1 MKNRVFP
8 ALRPLFMLAAS
19 TLALAAQD
27 KPSAA
32 PEKLKTVV
40 VKGTAIGGQVTAVSP
55 TLTLSEADL
64 NRLSQSNIGDLLAEL
79 PGVVSSYFGPN
90 AGRPVIRGLDGD
102 RLKITQNGVN
112 SLDAS
117 SSSPDHAVSVDPLAI
132 REAQVLRGP
141 AALLYSTSIL
151 GGVINLVDARIPD
164 QRLAQRQS
172 VVGRIGSVD
181 GLRSAGVLAEGSVGS
196 FSYHVDGFDKS
207 TDDLR
212 TPVGRIADTSADNRG
227 AGLGVSYLTSNGY
240 VGLSY
245 SGLDSTYGV
254 AEQGVTI
261 GLEQRRWDLAGK
273 SEVAG
278 SVIRSISYRVG
289 AADYAHTEFEGGA
302 PESTFTN
309 KGWDGRLD
317 VELVKIGSVEGV
329 VGLQASRFDF
339 GVVGDHAFLPDTT
352 NSAMATFGS
361 FVQNLAA
368 DQRLRYGF
376 RVEHAQVDASAW
388 THAGALGVNPAADSA
403 SFTPASF
410 AFAWAKDLNPSWT
423 STVNLTRTER
433 APNFQELYADGPHVA
448 TDIYEVGN
456 RDLGKEQGFG
466 LEWELAK
473 VRGPVSGSFSV
484 YYNRFSSFIALQRNG
499 YGPDLTASGG
509 HDYSSG
515 GADELA
521 RYDFVSVPAD
531 FFGSEVKV
539 NFQFVDTPVSKVGLE
554 WYGDFVRASNRDTS
568 EALPRISPGRIGAA
582 LHGLESGWS
591 WRLDATYHL
600 AQNHTAPDETRTAGY
615 TMVGASL
622 ARPFKFAQLE
632 GQFTLRVINLLDQEA
647 RNATSFI
654 KDVLPMPGRGIEAGL
669 RLNF

>member
-1 MKNRVFP
+1 MKTCVFP
-8 ALRPLFMLAAS
+8 ALRPVFMLAAS

-27 KPSAA
+27 KPAA

-40 VKGTAIGGQVTAVSP
+40 VKGTAIGGEVTAVSP
-55 TLTLSEADL
+55 TLILSGTVLD
-64 NRLSQSNIGDLLAEL
+64 RLAQSNIGDLLAEL
-79 PGVVSSYFGPN
+79 PGVASSYFGPN

-172 VVGRIGSVD
+172 VTGRLGSVD
-181 GLRSAGVLAEGSVGS
+181 GLRSVGVLAEGSAGS

-227 AGLGVSYLTSNGY
+227 AGVGFSYLTSNGH

-254 AEQGVTI
+254 AEQDISI

-273 SEVAG
+273 AEVAG
-278 SVIRSISYRVG
+278 SVVRSVAYRVG
-289 AADYAHTEFEGGA
+289 VADYAHTEFEAGA
-302 PESTFTN
+302 PGSTFTN
-309 KGWDGRLD
+309 EGWDGRVDL
-317 VELVKIGSVEGV
+317 ELVKIGSVEGV
-329 VGLQASRFDF
+329 VGLQTSRFDF
-339 GVVGDHAFLPDTT
+339 GVIGDEAFLPDTR
-352 NSAMATFGS
+352 NSALATFGS
-361 FVQNLAA
+361 FVQSLAA

-376 RVEHAQVDASAW
+376 RIEHAQVDASAW
-388 THAGALGVNPAADSA
+388 THAGVATNPAADSA

-423 STVNLTRTER
+423 STINLTRTER
-433 APNFQELYADGPHVA
+433 APNFQELHADGPHVA
-448 TDIYEVGN
+448 TDVYEVGD

-466 LEWELAK
+466 LELELAK
-473 VRGPVSGSFSV
+473 VRGPLSGSFSV

-499 YGPDLTASGG
+499 YGPDLSGVG
-509 HDYSSG
+509 GPDYSNG
-515 GADELA
+515 GVDELA
-521 RYDFVSVPAD
+521 RYDFASVPAD

-539 NFQFVDTPVSKVGLE
+539 NYQFVDTPASKFGLE
-554 WYGDFVRASNRDTS
+554 WFGDFVRASNTDTS
-568 EALPRISPGRIGAA
+568 QALPRISPGRIGAA
-582 LHGLESGWS
+582 LHGLESGWT
-591 WRLDATYHL
+591 WRLDATFHL
-600 AQNHTAPDETRTAGY
+600 AQNHTASDETRTAGF

-622 ARPFKFAQLE
+622 TRPFTFDQLS

-647 RNATSFI
+647 RSASSFI

>member
-1 MKNRVFP
+1 MKNLGFP
-8 ALRPLFMLAAS
+8 SLRPVFMLAAS

-27 KPSAA
+27 KPAA

-40 VKGTAIGGQVTAVSP
+40 VKGTAIGGEVTAVSP
-55 TLTLSEADL
+55 TLILSSTVLD
-64 NRLSQSNIGDLLAEL
+64 RLPQSNIGDLLADL
-79 PGVVSSYFGPN
+79 PGVASSYFGPN

-117 SSSPDHAVSVDPLAI
+117 ASSPDHAVSVDPLAI

-172 VVGRIGSVD
+172 VTGRVGSVD
-181 GLRSAGVLAEGSVGS
+181 GLRSVGVLAEGSAGS

-212 TPVGRIADTSADNRG
+212 TPVGRIADTSSDNRG
-227 AGLGVSYLTSNGY
+227 AGVGFSYLTSNGY

-254 AEQGVTI
+254 AEQDISI

-273 SEVAG
+273 AEVAG
-278 SVIRSISYRVG
+278 SVVRSVAYRVG
-289 AADYAHTEFEGGA
+289 VADYAHTEFEAGVSG
-302 PESTFTN
+302 STFTN
-309 KGWDGRLD
+309 EGWDGRVDL
-317 VELVKIGSVEGV
+317 ELVKIGAVEGV

-339 GVVGDHAFLPDTT
+339 GVIGDEAFLPDTR

-376 RVEHAQVDASAW
+376 RIEHAQVDASAW
-388 THAGALGVNPAADSA
+388 THAGVVTNPAADSA

-423 STVNLTRTER
+423 STINLTRTER

-448 TDIYEVGN
+448 TDVYEVGN

-466 LEWELAK
+466 LELELAK
-473 VRGPVSGSFSV
+473 VRGAVSGSFSV

-499 YGPDLTASGG
+499 YGPNIGG
-509 HDYSSG
+509 GGPDYSSG

-539 NFQFVDTPVSKVGLE
+539 NFQFVDTPVSKLGLE

-582 LHGLESGWS
+582 LHGLESGWT
-591 WRLDATYHL
+591 WRLDATYHF
-600 AQNHTAPDETRTAGY
+600 AQNHTAPDETRTVGF

-622 ARPFKFAQLE
+622 AHPIKFAQLD
-632 GQFTLRVINLLDQEA
+632 GQFTLRAINLLDQEA
-647 RNATSFI
+647 RNASSFI
-654 KDVLPMPGRGIEAGL
+654 KGALPMPGRGVEAGL

>member
-1 MKNRVFP
+1 MKTRLFP
-8 ALRPLFMLAAS
+8 ALRPVFMLAAS

-27 KPSAA
+27 KPAA

-40 VKGTAIGGQVTAVSP
+40 VKGTAIGGEVTAVTP
-55 TLTLSEADL
+55 TLILSSADL
-64 NRLSQSNIGDLLAEL
+64 DRLAQSNIGDLLADL

-117 SSSPDHAVSVDPLAI
+117 ASSPDHAVSVDPLAI

-172 VVGRIGSVD
+172 VTGRVGSVD
-181 GLRSAGVLAEGSVGS
+181 GLRSVGVLAEGSAGS

-227 AGLGVSYLTSNGY
+227 AGVGFSYLTSNGY

-254 AEQGVTI
+254 AEQDISI

-273 SEVAG
+273 AEVAG
-278 SVIRSISYRVG
+278 SVVRSLAYRVG
-289 AADYAHTEFEGGA
+289 VADYAHTEFEGGA
-302 PESTFTN
+302 PGSTFTN
-309 KGWDGRLD
+309 EGWDGRLD
-317 VELVKIGSVEGV
+317 VELVKMGSVEGV

-339 GVVGDHAFLPDTT
+339 GVIGDEAFLPDTR

-376 RVEHAQVDASAW
+376 RIEHAQVDASAW
-388 THAGALGVNPAADSA
+388 THAGVATNPPADSA

-423 STVNLTRTER
+423 STINLTRTER

-448 TDIYEVGN
+448 TDVYEVGN

-466 LEWELAK
+466 LELELAK
-473 VRGPVSGSFSV
+473 VRGAVSGSFSV

-499 YGPDLTASGG
+499 SGPDLSGVG
-509 HDYSSG
+509 GPDFSSG
-515 GADELA
+515 VDELA
-521 RYDFVSVPAD
+521 RYDFTSVPAD

-539 NFQFVDTPVSKVGLE
+539 NFQFVDTPVSKLGLE
-554 WYGDFVRASNRDTS
+554 WYGDFVRASNTDTS

-582 LHGLESGWS
+582 LHGLESGWT
-591 WRLDATYHL
+591 WRLDATYHF
-600 AQNHTAPDETRTAGY
+600 AQNHTAPDETRTAGF

-622 ARPFKFAQLE
+622 AHPIKFAQLD
-632 GQFTLRVINLLDQEA
+632 GQFTLRAINLLDQEA
-647 RNATSFI
+647 RNASSFI
-654 KDVLPMPGRGIEAGL
+654 KGALPMPGRGIEAGL

>member
-1 MKNRVFP
+1 
-8 ALRPLFMLAAS
+8 MLAAS

-27 KPSAA
+27 KPAAA

-40 VKGTAIGGQVTAVSP
+40 VKGTAIGGEVTAVSP
-55 TLTLSEADL
+55 TLILSSTDL
-64 NRLSQSNIGDLLAEL
+64 NRLSHSNIGHLLAAL
-79 PGVVSSYFGPN
+79 PGVASSYFGPN
-90 AGRPVIRGLDGD
+90 SGRPVIRGLEGD

-164 QRLAQRQS
+164 RRLAQRQS
-172 VVGRIGSVD
+172 VVGRVGSVD

-227 AGLGVSYLTSNGY
+227 AGLGISYLTSNGY

-245 SGLDSTYGV
+245 SGLDSAYGV
-254 AEQGVTI
+254 AEQDISV

-273 SEVAG
+273 AEAAG
-278 SVIRSISYRVG
+278 SVVRSVAYRVG
-289 AADYAHTEFEGGA
+289 VADYAHTEFEAGA
-302 PESTFTN
+302 PGSTFTN
-309 KGWDGRLD
+309 EGWDGRVDL
-317 VELVKIGSVEGV
+317 ELVKIGAVEGV

-339 GVVGDHAFLPDTT
+339 GVIGDEAFLPDTR

-376 RVEHAQVDASAW
+376 RIEHAQVDASAW
-388 THAGALGVNPAADSA
+388 THAGVVTNPAADSA

-423 STVNLTRTER
+423 STINLTRTER

-448 TDIYEVGN
+448 TDVYEVGN

-466 LEWELAK
+466 LELELAK
-473 VRGPVSGSFSV
+473 VRGAVSGSFSV

-499 YGPDLTASGG
+499 YGPNIGG
-509 HDYSSG
+509 GGPNYSSG

-521 RYDFVSVPAD
+521 RYDFTSVPAD

-539 NFQFVDTPVSKVGLE
+539 NFQFVDTPVSKLGLE
-554 WYGDFVRASNRDTS
+554 WYGDFVRASNTDTS

-582 LHGLESGWS
+582 LHGLESGWI
-591 WRLDATYHL
+591 WRLDATHHL
-600 AQNHTAPDETRTAGY
+600 AQNRTAPDETRTAGF

-622 ARPFKFAQLE
+622 AHPIKFAQLD

-647 RNATSFI
+647 RNASSFI
-654 KDVLPMPGRGIEAGL
+654 KDALPMPGRGIEAGL

>member
-8 ALRPLFMLAAS
+8 AIRPLFMFAAS
-19 TLALAAQD
+19 TLALTAQD
-27 KPSAA
+27 KPAAA

-40 VKGTAIGGQVTAVSP
+40 IKGTAIGGEVTAMSP
-55 TLTLSEADL
+55 TLILSSTVLE
-64 NRLSQSNIGDLLAEL
+64 RLPQSNIGDLLADL
-79 PGVVSSYFGPN
+79 PGVASSYFGPN

-117 SSSPDHAVSVDPLAI
+117 ASSPDHAVSVDPLAI

-172 VVGRIGSVD
+172 VVGRVGSVD
-181 GLRSAGVLAEGSVGS
+181 GLRSAGILAEGSVGS

-212 TPVGRIADTSADNRG
+212 TPVGRIADTSADSRG

-278 SVIRSISYRVG
+278 SVVRSVAYRLGV
-289 AADYAHTEFEGGA
+289 ADYAHTEFEGGA
-302 PESTFTN
+302 PGSTFTN
-309 KGWDGRLD
+309 EGWDGRLD
-317 VELVKIGSVEGV
+317 LELVKFGSVEGV

-339 GVVGDHAFLPDTT
+339 GVVGDEAFLPDTRNAT
-352 NSAMATFGS
+352 MATFGS
-361 FVQNLAA
+361 FVQTLAS

-388 THAGALGVNPAADSA
+388 THAGVVTNPPAGSA

-410 AFAWAKDLNPSWT
+410 ALAWVKDLNPAWT

-448 TDIYEVGN
+448 TDVYEVGDRN
-456 RDLGKEQGFG
+456 LGKEQGFG

-499 YGPDLTASGG
+499 YGPNIAGG
-509 HDYSSG
+509 PDYSSG
-515 GADELA
+515 GTEELA
-521 RYDFVSVPAD
+521 RYDFTSVPAD

-539 NFQFVDTPVSKVGLE
+539 NFQFVDTPASKVGLE

-568 EALPRISPGRIGAA
+568 EALPRISPGRFGAA

-591 WRLDATYHL
+591 WRLDATYHF
-600 AQNHTAPDETRTAGY
+600 AQNHVAPDETRTAGY

-622 ARPFKFAQLE
+622 ARPFKFARLD
-632 GQFTLRVINLLDQEA
+632 GQFTLRAINLLDQEA
-647 RNATSFI
+647 RNASSFV
-654 KDVLPMPGRGIEAGL
+654 KDALPLPGRGIEAGL

>member
-1 MKNRVFP
+1 MKNLGFP
-8 ALRPLFMLAAS
+8 LLRPVFMLAAS

-27 KPSAA
+27 KPAAA

-64 NRLSQSNIGDLLAEL
+64 NRLSQSNIGDLLADL
-79 PGVVSSYFGPN
+79 PGVASSYFGPN

-117 SSSPDHAVSVDPLAI
+117 ASSPDHAVSVDPLAI

-172 VVGRIGSVD
+172 VVGRVGSVD
-181 GLRSAGVLAEGSVGS
+181 GLRSAGVLAEGSVGA

-245 SGLDSTYGV
+245 SGLDSSYGV

-273 SEVAG
+273 AEVAG
-278 SVIRSISYRVG
+278 SVVRSISYRLGV
-289 AADYAHTEFEGGA
+289 ADYAHTEFEAGA
-302 PESTFTN
+302 PGSTFTN
-309 KGWDGRLD
+309 EGWDGRLD
-317 VELVKIGSVEGV
+317 LELVKFGSVEGV

-339 GVVGDHAFLPDTT
+339 GVVGDHAFLPDTRNAT
-352 NSAMATFGS
+352 MAAFGS
-361 FVQNLAA
+361 FVQTLAP

-376 RVEHAQVDASAW
+376 RIEQAQVDASAW
-388 THAGALGVNPAADSA
+388 THDGVITNPPAGSA
-403 SFTPASF
+403 TFTPASF

-423 STVNLTRTER
+423 STINLTRTER

-448 TDIYEVGN
+448 TDVYEVGN
-456 RDLGKEQGFG
+456 RNLGKEQGFG

-473 VRGPVSGSFSV
+473 VRGPLSGSFSV

-499 YGPDLTASGG
+499 YGPDLSPGG
-509 HDYSSG
+509 HDYSENG
-515 GADELA
+515 DDELP
-521 RYDFVSVPAD
+521 RYDFTSVPAD

-539 NFQFVDTPVSKVGLE
+539 NFQFIDTPVSKLGLE
-554 WYGDFVRASNRDTS
+554 WYGDFVRASNTDTS

-582 LHGLESGWS
+582 LHGLESGWT
-591 WRLDATYHL
+591 WRLDATYHF
-600 AQNHTAPDETRTAGY
+600 AQNHVAPDETRTAGY
-615 TMVGASL
+615 AMVGASL
-622 ARPFKFAQLE
+622 ARPFRFAQLD
-632 GQFTLRVINLLDQEA
+632 GQFTLRAINLLDREA
-647 RNATSFI
+647 RNASSFI
-654 KDVLPMPGRGIEAGL
+654 KDAMPLPGRGIEAGL

>member
-1 MKNRVFP
+1 MKTRLFP
-8 ALRPLFMLAAS
+8 ALRPVFMLAAS

-27 KPSAA
+27 KPAA

-40 VKGTAIGGQVTAVSP
+40 VKGTAIGGEVTAVTP
-55 TLTLSEADL
+55 TLILSSADL
-64 NRLSQSNIGDLLAEL
+64 DRLAQSNIGDLLADL

-172 VVGRIGSVD
+172 VTGRIGSVD
-181 GLRSAGVLAEGSVGS
+181 GLRSVGVLAEGSAGS

-227 AGLGVSYLTSNGY
+227 AGVGFSYLTSNGY

-254 AEQGVTI
+254 AEQDISI

-273 SEVAG
+273 AEVAG
-278 SVIRSISYRVG
+278 SVVRSLAYRVG
-289 AADYAHTEFEGGA
+289 AADYAHTEFEAGA
-302 PESTFTN
+302 PGSTFAN
-309 KGWDGRLD
+309 DGWDGRLD
-317 VELVKIGSVEGV
+317 VELVKMGSVEGV

-339 GVVGDHAFLPDTT
+339 SVVGDEAFLPDTR

-376 RVEHAQVDASAW
+376 RIEHAQVDASAW
-388 THAGALGVNPAADSA
+388 THDGALGSDPAADSA

-423 STVNLTRTER
+423 STINLTRTER

-448 TDIYEVGN
+448 TDVYEVGN

-466 LEWELAK
+466 LELELAK
-473 VRGPVSGSFSV
+473 VRGAVSGSFSV

-499 YGPDLTASGG
+499 FGPNIGG
-509 HDYSSG
+509 GGPDYSSG

-539 NFQFVDTPVSKVGLE
+539 NVQFIDTPVSKLGLE
-554 WYGDFVRASNRDTS
+554 WYGDFVRASNSDTS

-582 LHGLESGWS
+582 LHGLESGWT
-591 WRLDATYHL
+591 WRLDATYHF
-600 AQNHTAPDETRTAGY
+600 AQNHTAPDETRTAGF

-622 ARPFKFAQLE
+622 AHPIKFAQLD
-632 GQFTLRVINLLDQEA
+632 GQFTLRAINLLDQEA
-647 RNATSFI
+647 RNASSFI
-654 KDVLPMPGRGIEAGL
+654 KGALPMPGRGVEAGL

>member
-1 MKNRVFP
+1 MKTRLFP
-8 ALRPLFMLAAS
+8 ALRPVFMLAAS

-27 KPSAA
+27 KPAA

-40 VKGTAIGGQVTAVSP
+40 VKGTAIGGEVTAVTP
-55 TLTLSEADL
+55 TLILSSADL
-64 NRLSQSNIGDLLAEL
+64 DRLAQSNIGDLLADL

-172 VVGRIGSVD
+172 VTGRLGSVD
-181 GLRSAGVLAEGSVGS
+181 GLRSVGVLAEGSAGS

-227 AGLGVSYLTSNGY
+227 AGVGFSYLTSNGY

-254 AEQGVTI
+254 AEQDISI

-273 SEVAG
+273 AEVAG
-278 SVIRSISYRVG
+278 SVVRSLAYRVG
-289 AADYAHTEFEGGA
+289 AADYAHTEFEAGA
-302 PESTFTN
+302 PGSTFSN
-309 KGWDGRLD
+309 DGWDGRLD
-317 VELVKIGSVEGV
+317 VELVKMGSVEGV

-339 GVVGDHAFLPDTT
+339 SVVGDEAFLPDTR

-376 RVEHAQVDASAW
+376 RIEHAQVDASAW
-388 THAGALGVNPAADSA
+388 THDGALGSDPAADSA

-423 STVNLTRTER
+423 STINLTRTER

-448 TDIYEVGN
+448 TDVYEVGN

-466 LEWELAK
+466 LELELAK
-473 VRGPVSGSFSV
+473 VRGAVSGSFSV

-499 YGPDLTASGG
+499 FGPNIGG
-509 HDYSSG
+509 GGPDYSSG

-539 NFQFVDTPVSKVGLE
+539 NVQFIDTPVSKLGLE
-554 WYGDFVRASNRDTS
+554 WYGDFVRASNSDTS

-582 LHGLESGWS
+582 LHGLESGWT
-591 WRLDATYHL
+591 WRLDATYHF
-600 AQNHTAPDETRTAGY
+600 AQNHTAPDETRTAGF

-622 ARPFKFAQLE
+622 AHPIKFAQLD
-632 GQFTLRVINLLDQEA
+632 GQFTLRAINLLDQEA
-647 RNATSFI
+647 RNASSFI
-654 KDVLPMPGRGIEAGL
+654 KGALPMPGRGVEAGL

>member
-1 MKNRVFP
+1 MKTRLFP
-8 ALRPLFMLAAS
+8 ALRPVFMLAAS

-27 KPSAA
+27 KPAA

-40 VKGTAIGGQVTAVSP
+40 VKGTAIGGEVTAVTP
-55 TLTLSEADL
+55 TLILSSADL
-64 NRLSQSNIGDLLAEL
+64 DRLSQSNIGDLLADL

-172 VVGRIGSVD
+172 VTGRVGSVD
-181 GLRSAGVLAEGSVGS
+181 GLRSVGVLAEGSAGS

-227 AGLGVSYLTSNGY
+227 AGAGFSYLTSNGY

-254 AEQGVTI
+254 AEQDISI

-273 SEVAG
+273 AEVAG
-278 SVIRSISYRVG
+278 SVVRSLAYRVG
-289 AADYAHTEFEGGA
+289 VADYAHTEFEAGA
-302 PESTFTN
+302 PGSTFTN
-309 KGWDGRLD
+309 EGWDGRLD

-329 VGLQASRFDF
+329 VGLQANRFDF
-339 GVVGDHAFLPDTT
+339 GVTGDEAFLPDTR

-376 RVEHAQVDASAW
+376 RIEHAQVDASAW
-388 THAGALGVNPAADSA
+388 THAGVATNPPADSA

-423 STVNLTRTER
+423 STINLTRTER

-448 TDIYEVGN
+448 TDVYEVGN

-466 LEWELAK
+466 LELELAK
-473 VRGPVSGSFSV
+473 VRGAVSGSFSV

-499 YGPDLTASGG
+499 SGPDLSGVG
-509 HDYSSG
+509 GPDFSSG
-515 GADELA
+515 VDELA
-521 RYDFVSVPAD
+521 RYDFTSVPAD

-539 NFQFVDTPVSKVGLE
+539 NFQFVDTPVSKLGLE
-554 WYGDFVRASNRDTS
+554 WYGDFVRASNTDTS

-582 LHGLESGWS
+582 LHGLESGWT
-591 WRLDATYHL
+591 WRLDATYHF
-600 AQNHTAPDETRTAGY
+600 AQNHTAPDETRTAGF

-622 ARPFKFAQLE
+622 AHPIKFAQLD
-632 GQFTLRVINLLDQEA
+632 GQFTLRAINLLDQEA
-647 RNATSFI
+647 RNASSFI
-654 KDVLPMPGRGIEAGL
+654 KGALPMPGRGVEAGL

>member
-1 MKNRVFP
+1 MKNRLFP
-8 ALRPLFMLAAS
+8 AFRPVFMLAAS

-27 KPSAA
+27 KPVA

-40 VKGTAIGGQVTAVSP
+40 VKGTAIGGEVTAVSP
-55 TLTLSEADL
+55 TLILSGTVLD
-64 NRLSQSNIGDLLAEL
+64 RLPQSNVGDLLADL

-102 RLKITQNGVN
+102 RLKITQNGVS

-172 VVGRIGSVD
+172 LTGRLGSVD
-181 GLRSAGVLAEGSVGS
+181 GLRSVGVLAEGSAGS
-196 FSYHVDGFDKS
+196 FAYHVDGFDKS
-207 TDDLR
+207 TDNLR

-254 AEQGVTI
+254 AEQDITI

-273 SEVAG
+273 AEVAG
-278 SVIRSISYRVG
+278 SVVRSLAYRVG
-289 AADYAHTEFEGGA
+289 VADYAHTEAESGSPG
-302 PESTFTN
+302 STFTN
-309 KGWDGRLD
+309 EGWDGRVDL
-317 VELVKIGSVEGV
+317 ELVKIGSVEGV
-329 VGLQASRFDF
+329 VGLQTSRFDF
-339 GVVGDHAFLPDTT
+339 SVVGDEAFLPDTR

-376 RVEHAQVDASAW
+376 RIEHAQVDASAW
-388 THAGALGVNPAADSA
+388 THAGVVTNPAADSA

-423 STVNLTRTER
+423 STLNLTRTER

-448 TDIYEVGN
+448 TDMYEVGN
-456 RDLGKEQGFG
+456 RNLGKEQGFG
-466 LEWELAK
+466 LELELAK
-473 VRGPVSGSFSV
+473 VRGAVSGSFSV
-484 YYNRFSSFIALQRNG
+484 YYNRFSSFIAMQRNG
-499 YGPDLTASGG
+499 YGPDTTGSGG
-509 HDYSSG
+509 PNYSNG
-515 GADELA
+515 GAEQLD
-521 RYDFVSVPAD
+521 RYDFTSVPAD

-539 NFQFVDTPVSKVGLE
+539 NFQFVDTPASKLGLE
-554 WYGDFVRASNRDTS
+554 WYGDFVRASNTDTS

-582 LHGLESGWS
+582 LHGLESGWT
-591 WRLDATYHL
+591 WRLDATYHF
-600 AQNHTAPDETRTAGY
+600 AQNHTATDETRTAGF

-622 ARPFKFAQLE
+622 AHPIKFAKLD

-647 RNATSFI
+647 RSASSFI

>member
-1 MKNRVFP
+1 MKTRLFP
-8 ALRPLFMLAAS
+8 ALRPVFMLAAS

-27 KPSAA
+27 KPAA

-40 VKGTAIGGQVTAVSP
+40 VKGTAIGGEVTAVTP
-55 TLTLSEADL
+55 TLILSSTDL
-64 NRLSQSNIGDLLAEL
+64 DRLAQSNIGDLLADL

-117 SSSPDHAVSVDPLAI
+117 ASSPDHAVSVDPLAI

-172 VVGRIGSVD
+172 VTGRLGSVD
-181 GLRSAGVLAEGSVGS
+181 GLRSVGVLAEGSAGS

-227 AGLGVSYLTSNGY
+227 AGVGVSYLTSNGY

-254 AEQGVTI
+254 AEQDISI

-273 SEVAG
+273 AEVAG
-278 SVIRSISYRVG
+278 SVVRSLAYRVG
-289 AADYAHTEFEGGA
+289 VADYAHTEFEGGA
-302 PESTFTN
+302 PGSTFTN
-309 KGWDGRLD
+309 EGWDGRLD
-317 VELVKIGSVEGV
+317 VELVKMGSVEGV

-339 GVVGDHAFLPDTT
+339 GVIGDEAFLPDTR

-376 RVEHAQVDASAW
+376 RIEHAQVDASAW
-388 THAGALGVNPAADSA
+388 THAGVATNPPADSA

-423 STVNLTRTER
+423 STINLTRTER

-448 TDIYEVGN
+448 TDVYEVGN

-466 LEWELAK
+466 LELELAK
-473 VRGPVSGSFSV
+473 VRGAVSGSFSV

-499 YGPDLTASGG
+499 SGPDLSGVG
-509 HDYSSG
+509 GPDFSSG
-515 GADELA
+515 VDELA

-539 NFQFVDTPVSKVGLE
+539 NFQFVDTPVSKLGLE
-554 WYGDFVRASNRDTS
+554 WYGDFVRASNTDTS

-582 LHGLESGWS
+582 LHGLESGWT
-591 WRLDATYHL
+591 WRLDATYHF
-600 AQNHTAPDETRTAGY
+600 AQNHTAPDETRTAGF

-622 ARPFKFAQLE
+622 AHPIKFAQLD
-632 GQFTLRVINLLDQEA
+632 GQFTLRAINLLDQEA
-647 RNATSFI
+647 RNASSFI
-654 KDVLPMPGRGIEAGL
+654 KGALPMPGRGIEAGL

>member
-1 MKNRVFP
+1 MKTRLFP
-8 ALRPLFMLAAS
+8 ALRPVFMLAAS

-27 KPSAA
+27 KPAA

-40 VKGTAIGGQVTAVSP
+40 VKGTAIGGEVTAVTP
-55 TLTLSEADL
+55 TLILASADL
-64 NRLSQSNIGDLLAEL
+64 DRLAQSNIGDLLADL

-172 VVGRIGSVD
+172 VTGRLGSVD
-181 GLRSAGVLAEGSVGS
+181 GLRSVGVLAEGSAGS

-227 AGLGVSYLTSNGY
+227 AGAGFSYLTSNGY

-254 AEQGVTI
+254 AEQDISI

-273 SEVAG
+273 AEVAG
-278 SVIRSISYRVG
+278 SVVRSLAYRVG
-289 AADYAHTEFEGGA
+289 VADYAHTEFEGGA
-302 PESTFTN
+302 PGSTFTN
-309 KGWDGRLD
+309 EGWDGRLD
-317 VELVKIGSVEGV
+317 VELVKMGSVEGV

-339 GVVGDHAFLPDTT
+339 GVTGDEAFLPDTR

-361 FVQNLAA
+361 FVQTLAA

-376 RVEHAQVDASAW
+376 RIEHAQVDASAW
-388 THAGALGVNPAADSA
+388 THAGVATNPPADSA

-423 STVNLTRTER
+423 STINLTRTER

-448 TDIYEVGN
+448 TDVYEVGN

-466 LEWELAK
+466 LELELAK
-473 VRGPVSGSFSV
+473 VRGAVSGSFSV

-499 YGPDLTASGG
+499 SGPDLSGVG
-509 HDYSSG
+509 GPDFSSG
-515 GADELA
+515 VDELA
-521 RYDFVSVPAD
+521 RYDFTSVPAD

-539 NFQFVDTPVSKVGLE
+539 NFQFVDTPVSKLGLE
-554 WYGDFVRASNRDTS
+554 WYGDFVRASNTDTS

-582 LHGLESGWS
+582 LHGLESGWT
-591 WRLDATYHL
+591 WRLDATYHF
-600 AQNHTAPDETRTAGY
+600 AQNHTAPDETRTAGF

-622 ARPFKFAQLE
+622 AHPIKFAQLD
-632 GQFTLRVINLLDQEA
+632 GQFTLRAINLLDQEA
-647 RNATSFI
+647 RNASSFI
-654 KDVLPMPGRGIEAGL
+654 KGALPMPGRGIEAGL

>member
-1 MKNRVFP
+1 MKTRLFP
-8 ALRPLFMLAAS
+8 ALRPVFMLAAS

-27 KPSAA
+27 KPAA

-40 VKGTAIGGQVTAVSP
+40 VKGTAIGGEVTAVTP
-55 TLTLSEADL
+55 TLILSSADL
-64 NRLSQSNIGDLLAEL
+64 DRLAQSNIGDLLADL

-102 RLKITQNGVN
+102 RLKITQNGVS

-172 VVGRIGSVD
+172 VTGRLGSVD
-181 GLRSAGVLAEGSVGS
+181 GLRSVGVLAEGSAGS

-227 AGLGVSYLTSNGY
+227 AGVGFSYLTSNGY

-254 AEQGVTI
+254 AEQDISI

-273 SEVAG
+273 AEVAG
-278 SVIRSISYRVG
+278 SVVRSVAYRVG
-289 AADYAHTEFEGGA
+289 VADYAHTEFEAGA
-302 PESTFTN
+302 PGSTFSN
-309 KGWDGRLD
+309 DGWDGRLD
-317 VELVKIGSVEGV
+317 VELVKMGSVEGV

-339 GVVGDHAFLPDTT
+339 GVVGDEAFLPDTR

-376 RVEHAQVDASAW
+376 RIEHAQVDASAW
-388 THAGALGVNPAADSA
+388 THDGALGSDPAAASA

-423 STVNLTRTER
+423 STINLTRTER

-448 TDIYEVGN
+448 TDVYEVGN

-466 LEWELAK
+466 LELELAK
-473 VRGPVSGSFSV
+473 VRGAVSGSFSV

-499 YGPDLTASGG
+499 FGPNIGG
-509 HDYSSG
+509 GGPDYSSG

-539 NFQFVDTPVSKVGLE
+539 NVQFIDTPVSKLGLE
-554 WYGDFVRASNRDTS
+554 WYGDFVRASNSDTS

-582 LHGLESGWS
+582 LHGLESGWT
-591 WRLDATYHL
+591 WRLDATYHF
-600 AQNHTAPDETRTAGY
+600 AQNHTAPDETRTAGF

-622 ARPFKFAQLE
+622 AHPIKFAQLD
-632 GQFTLRVINLLDQEA
+632 GQFTLRAINLLDQEA
-647 RNATSFI
+647 RNASSFI
-654 KDVLPMPGRGIEAGL
+654 KGALPMPGRGVEAGL

>member
-1 MKNRVFP
+1 MKNLGFRP
-8 ALRPLFMLAAS
+8 LRPVFMLAAS
-19 TLALAAQD
+19 TLVLAAQE
-27 KPSAA
+27 KPAA
-32 PEKLKTVV
+32 PAKLKTVV
-40 VKGTAIGGQVTAVSP
+40 VKGTAIGGEVTAVSP
-55 TLTLSEADL
+55 TLILASADL
-64 NRLSQSNIGDLLAEL
+64 DRLAQSNIGDLLADL
-79 PGVVSSYFGPN
+79 PGVASSYFGPN

-164 QRLAQRQS
+164 RRLPQRQS
-172 VVGRIGSVD
+172 VTGRLGSVD
-181 GLRSAGVLAEGSVGS
+181 GLRSVGVLAEGSAGA

-227 AGLGVSYLTSNGY
+227 AGLGVSYLISNGY

-254 AEQGVTI
+254 AEQDISI

-273 SEVAG
+273 AEVAG
-278 SVIRSISYRVG
+278 SVVRSVAYRVG
-289 AADYAHTEFEGGA
+289 VADYAHTEFEAGA
-302 PESTFTN
+302 PGSTFTN
-309 KGWDGRLD
+309 EGWDGRLD
-317 VELVKIGSVEGV
+317 VELVKIGTVEGV

-339 GVVGDHAFLPDTT
+339 GVIGDEAFLPDTR

-376 RVEHAQVDASAW
+376 RIEHAQVDASAW
-388 THAGALGVNPAADSA
+388 MHAGVATNPAADSA

-423 STVNLTRTER
+423 STINLTRTER

-448 TDIYEVGN
+448 TDVYEVGN

-466 LEWELAK
+466 LELELAK
-473 VRGPVSGSFSV
+473 VRGAVSGSFSV

-499 YGPDLTASGG
+499 YGPNIGG
-509 HDYSSG
+509 GGPNYSSG

-521 RYDFVSVPAD
+521 RYDFTSVPAD
-531 FFGSEVKV
+531 FFGSEAKV
-539 NFQFVDTPVSKVGLE
+539 NFQFVDTPVSKLGLE
-554 WYGDFVRASNRDTS
+554 WFGDFVRASNRDTS

-582 LHGLESGWS
+582 LHGLESGWT
-591 WRLDATYHL
+591 WRLDATYHF
-600 AQNHTAPDETRTAGY
+600 AQNHTAPDETRTAGF

-622 ARPFKFAQLE
+622 AHPIKFAQLD
-632 GQFTLRVINLLDQEA
+632 GQFTLRAINLLDQEA
-647 RNATSFI
+647 RSASSFI
-654 KDVLPMPGRGIEAGL
+654 KDALPMPGRGIEAGL

>member
-1 MKNRVFP
+1 MKPHVVP
-8 ALRPLFMLAAS
+8 SIRPLFILAAS
-19 TLALAAQD
+19 TLVLAAQD
-27 KPSAA
+27 KPAAA
-32 PEKLKTVV
+32 PERLKTVV
-40 VKGTAIGGQVTAVSP
+40 VKGTAIGGEVTAVSP
-55 TLTLSEADL
+55 TLILSNTVLE
-64 NRLSQSNIGDLLAEL
+64 RLPQSNIGDVLSEL

-90 AGRPVIRGLDGD
+90 SGRPVVRGLDGD
-102 RLKITQNGVN
+102 RLKITQNGVG

-117 SSSPDHAVSVDPLAI
+117 SASPDHAVSVDPLAL

-164 QRLAQRQS
+164 RRLGQTQS
-172 VVGRIGSVD
+172 VMGRVGSVD
-181 GLRSAGVLAEGSVGS
+181 GLRSAGILAEGSVGS

-254 AEQGVTI
+254 AEQDIRI
-261 GLEQRRWDLAGK
+261 GLRQRRWDLAGK

-278 SVIRSISYRVG
+278 SVVRSLSYRVG
-289 AADYAHTEFEGGA
+289 AADYAHTEFEAGVAG
-302 PESTFTN
+302 STFAN
-309 KGWDGRLD
+309 DGWDGRLD
-317 VELVKIGSVEGV
+317 LELVKFGSVEGV
-329 VGLQASRFDF
+329 VGVQASRFDF
-339 GVVGDHAFLPDTT
+339 SVVGDEAFLPDTR
-352 NSAMATFGS
+352 NAAMATFGS

-448 TDIYEVGN
+448 TDVYEVGD
-456 RDLGKEQGFG
+456 RALGKEQGFG

-473 VRGPVSGSFSV
+473 VRGPVSGNFSV
-484 YYNRFSSFIALQRNG
+484 YYNRFSSFIAMQRNG

-509 HDYSSG
+509 PDYSNG

-554 WYGDFVRASNRDTS
+554 CYGDFVRASNRDTS
-568 EALPRISPGRIGAA
+568 EALPRISPGRVGAA

-591 WRLDATYHL
+591 WRLDATYHF

-622 ARPFKFAQLE
+622 ARPFKFAQLD

>member
-1 MKNRVFP
+1 MKTRLFP
-8 ALRPLFMLAAS
+8 ALRPVFMLAAS

-27 KPSAA
+27 KPAA

-40 VKGTAIGGQVTAVSP
+40 VKGTAIGGEVTAVTP
-55 TLTLSEADL
+55 TLILASADL
-64 NRLSQSNIGDLLAEL
+64 DRLAQSNIGDLLADL

-117 SSSPDHAVSVDPLAI
+117 ASSPDHAVSVDPLAI

-172 VVGRIGSVD
+172 VTGRLGSVD
-181 GLRSAGVLAEGSVGS
+181 GLRSVGVLAEGSAGS

-227 AGLGVSYLTSNGY
+227 AGVGVSYLTSNGY

-254 AEQGVTI
+254 AEQDISI

-273 SEVAG
+273 AEVAG
-278 SVIRSISYRVG
+278 SVVRSLAYRVG
-289 AADYAHTEFEGGA
+289 VADYAHTEFEGGA
-302 PESTFTN
+302 PGSTFTN
-309 KGWDGRLD
+309 EGWDGRLD
-317 VELVKIGSVEGV
+317 VELVKMGSVEGV

-339 GVVGDHAFLPDTT
+339 GVIGDEAFLPDTR

-376 RVEHAQVDASAW
+376 RIEHAQVDASAW
-388 THAGALGVNPAADSA
+388 THAGVATNPPADSA

-423 STVNLTRTER
+423 STINLTRTER

-448 TDIYEVGN
+448 TDVYEVGN

-466 LEWELAK
+466 LELELAK
-473 VRGPVSGSFSV
+473 VRGAVSGSFSV

-499 YGPDLTASGG
+499 SGPDLSGVG
-509 HDYSSG
+509 GPDFSSG
-515 GADELA
+515 VDELA
-521 RYDFVSVPAD
+521 RYDFTSVPAD

-539 NFQFVDTPVSKVGLE
+539 NFQFVDTPASKFGLE
-554 WYGDFVRASNRDTS
+554 WYGDFVRASNTDTS

-582 LHGLESGWS
+582 LHGLESGWT
-591 WRLDATYHL
+591 WRLDATYHF
-600 AQNHTAPDETRTAGY
+600 AQNHTAPDETRTAGF

-622 ARPFKFAQLE
+622 AHPIKFAQLD
-632 GQFTLRVINLLDQEA
+632 GQFTLRAINLLDQEA
-647 RNATSFI
+647 RNASSFI
-654 KDVLPMPGRGIEAGL
+654 KGALPMPGRGIEAGL

>member
-1 MKNRVFP
+1 MKNRLFP
-8 ALRPLFMLAAS
+8 ALRPLLMFAAS

-27 KPSAA
+27 KPAA
-32 PEKLKTVV
+32 PAKLKTVV
-40 VKGTAIGGQVTAVSP
+40 VKGTAIGGEVTAVTP
-55 TLTLSEADL
+55 TLILSSADL
-64 NRLSQSNIGDLLAEL
+64 DRLAQSNIGDLLADL

-172 VVGRIGSVD
+172 VTGRVGSVD
-181 GLRSAGVLAEGSVGS
+181 GLRSVGVLAEGSAGS

-227 AGLGVSYLTSNGY
+227 AGVGVSYLTSNGY

-254 AEQGVTI
+254 AEQDISI

-273 SEVAG
+273 AEVAG
-278 SVIRSISYRVG
+278 SVVRSLAYRVG
-289 AADYAHTEFEGGA
+289 VADYAHTEFEGGA
-302 PESTFTN
+302 PGSTFSN
-309 KGWDGRLD
+309 EGWDGRLD
-317 VELVKIGSVEGV
+317 VELVKMGSVEGV

-339 GVVGDHAFLPDTT
+339 GVIGDEAFLPDTR

-361 FVQNLAA
+361 FVQKLAA

-376 RVEHAQVDASAW
+376 RIEHAQVDASAW
-388 THAGALGVNPAADSA
+388 THDGALGSDPAAASA

-423 STVNLTRTER
+423 STINLTRTER

-448 TDIYEVGN
+448 TDVYEVGN

-466 LEWELAK
+466 LELELAK
-473 VRGPVSGSFSV
+473 VRGPLSGSFSV

-499 YGPDLTASGG
+499 SGPDLSGFG
-509 HDYSSG
+509 GPDFSSG
-515 GADELA
+515 VDELA

-539 NFQFVDTPVSKVGLE
+539 NFQFVDTPVSKLGLE
-554 WYGDFVRASNRDTS
+554 WYGDFVRASNTDTS

-582 LHGLESGWS
+582 LHGLESGWT

-600 AQNHTAPDETRTAGY
+600 AQNHTAPDETRTAGF

-622 ARPFKFAQLE
+622 AHPIKFAQLD
-632 GQFTLRVINLLDQEA
+632 GQFTLRAINLLDQEA
-647 RNATSFI
+647 RNASSFI
-654 KDVLPMPGRGIEAGL
+654 KGALPMPGRGIEAGL

>member
-1 MKNRVFP
+1 MKSSVFP
-8 ALRPLFMLAAS
+8 ALRPLFILAAS

-27 KPSAA
+27 KPAA

-40 VKGTAIGGQVTAVSP
+40 VKGTAIGGEVTAVTP
-55 TLTLSEADL
+55 TLILSSADL
-64 NRLSQSNIGDLLAEL
+64 DRLSQSNIGDLLADL

-117 SSSPDHAVSVDPLAI
+117 ASSPDHAVSVDPLAI

-172 VVGRIGSVD
+172 VTGRLGSVD
-181 GLRSAGVLAEGSVGS
+181 GLRSVGVLAEGSAGS

-227 AGLGVSYLTSNGY
+227 AGAGFSYLTSNGY

-254 AEQGVTI
+254 AEQDISI

-273 SEVAG
+273 AEVAG
-278 SVIRSISYRVG
+278 SVVRSLAYRVG
-289 AADYAHTEFEGGA
+289 VADYAHTEFEAGA
-302 PESTFTN
+302 PGSTFTN
-309 KGWDGRLD
+309 EGWDGRLD

-329 VGLQASRFDF
+329 VGLQANRFDF
-339 GVVGDHAFLPDTT
+339 GVIGDEAFLPDTR

-376 RVEHAQVDASAW
+376 RIEHAQVDASAW
-388 THAGALGVNPAADSA
+388 THAGVATNPPADSA

-423 STVNLTRTER
+423 STINLTRTER

-448 TDIYEVGN
+448 TDVYEVGN
-456 RDLGKEQGFG
+456 RNLGKEQGFG
-466 LEWELAK
+466 LELELAK
-473 VRGPVSGSFSV
+473 VRGAVSGSFSV

-499 YGPDLTASGG
+499 YGPNIGG
-509 HDYSSG
+509 GGPNYSSG

-521 RYDFVSVPAD
+521 RYDFTSVPAD

-539 NFQFVDTPVSKVGLE
+539 NFQFIDTPVSKFGLE
-554 WYGDFVRASNRDTS
+554 WYGDFVRASNTDTS

-582 LHGLESGWS
+582 LHGLESGWT
-591 WRLDATYHL
+591 WRLDATYHF
-600 AQNHTAPDETRTAGY
+600 AQNHTAPDETRTAGF

-622 ARPFKFAQLE
+622 AHPIKFAQLD
-632 GQFTLRVINLLDQEA
+632 GQFTLRAINLLDQEA
-647 RNATSFI
+647 RNASSFI
-654 KDVLPMPGRGIEAGL
+654 KGALPMPGRGVEAGL

>member
-1 MKNRVFP
+1 MKNLGFRP
-8 ALRPLFMLAAS
+8 LRPVFMLAAS
-19 TLALAAQD
+19 TLVLAAQE
-27 KPSAA
+27 KPAA
-32 PEKLKTVV
+32 PAKLKTVV
-40 VKGTAIGGQVTAVSP
+40 VKGTAIGGEVTAVSP
-55 TLTLSEADL
+55 TLILASADL
-64 NRLSQSNIGDLLAEL
+64 DRLAQSNIGDLLADL
-79 PGVVSSYFGPN
+79 PGVASSYFGPN
-90 AGRPVIRGLDGD
+90 SGRPVIRGLDGD

-164 QRLAQRQS
+164 RRLPQRQS
-172 VVGRIGSVD
+172 VTGRLGSVD
-181 GLRSAGVLAEGSVGS
+181 GLRSVGVLAEGSAGA

-254 AEQGVTI
+254 AEQDISI

-273 SEVAG
+273 AEVAG
-278 SVIRSISYRVG
+278 SVVRSVAYRVG
-289 AADYAHTEFEGGA
+289 VADYAHTEFEAGA
-302 PESTFTN
+302 PGSTFTN
-309 KGWDGRLD
+309 EGWDGRLD
-317 VELVKIGSVEGV
+317 VELVKIGTVEGV

-339 GVVGDHAFLPDTT
+339 GVIGDEAFLPDTR

-361 FVQNLAA
+361 GVQNLAA

-376 RVEHAQVDASAW
+376 RIEHAQVDASAW
-388 THAGALGVNPAADSA
+388 THAGVATNPAADSA

-423 STVNLTRTER
+423 STINLTRTER

-448 TDIYEVGN
+448 TDVYEVGN

-466 LEWELAK
+466 LELELAK

-499 YGPDLTASGG
+499 YGPNIGG
-509 HDYSSG
+509 GGPDYSSG

-531 FFGSEVKV
+531 FFGSEAKV
-539 NFQFVDTPVSKVGLE
+539 NFQFVDTPVSKLGLE
-554 WYGDFVRASNRDTS
+554 WFGDFVRASNRDTS

-582 LHGLESGWS
+582 LHGLESGWT
-591 WRLDATYHL
+591 WRLDATYHF
-600 AQNHTAPDETRTAGY
+600 AQNHTAPDETRTAGF

-622 ARPFKFAQLE
+622 AHPIKFAQLD
-632 GQFTLRVINLLDQEA
+632 GQFTLRAINLLDQEA
-647 RNATSFI
+647 RSASSFI
-654 KDVLPMPGRGIEAGL
+654 KDALPMPGRGIEAGL

>member
-8 ALRPLFMLAAS
+8 SIRPLFMLAAS
-19 TLALAAQD
+19 TLALVAQD
-27 KPSAA
+27 KPAAA

-40 VKGTAIGGQVTAVSP
+40 VKGTAIGGEVTAVSP
-55 TLTLSEADL
+55 TLILSNTEL

-102 RLKITQNGVN
+102 RLKITQNGVS

-181 GLRSAGVLAEGSVGS
+181 GLRSAGVLAEGSAGS

-212 TPVGRIADTSADNRG
+212 TPVGRIADTAADNRG
-227 AGLGVSYLTSNGY
+227 AGVGVSYLTSNGY
-240 VGLSY
+240 IGLSY
-245 SGLDSTYGV
+245 SGLDSDYGV

-273 SEVAG
+273 AEVAG
-278 SVIRSISYRVG
+278 SVVRSFSYRLGV
-289 AADYAHTEFEGGA
+289 ADYVHTEFDAGT

-317 VELVKIGSVEGV
+317 VELVKMGSVEGV
-329 VGLQASRFDF
+329 VGVQTSRFDF
-339 GVVGDHAFLPDTT
+339 GVVGDHAFLPDTRNT
-352 NSAMATFGS
+352 AMATFGS
-361 FVQNLAA
+361 FVQTLAP

-376 RVEHAQVDASAW
+376 RIEHAQVDASAW
-388 THAGALGVNPAADSA
+388 THVGVVTNPPADSA

-423 STVNLTRTER
+423 STLNLTRIER
-433 APNFQELYADGPHVA
+433 APNFQELFADGPHVA
-448 TDIYEVGN
+448 TDVYEVGN
-456 RDLGKEQGFG
+456 RNLGKEQGFG

-473 VRGPVSGSFSV
+473 VRGPLSGTFSV

-499 YGPDLTASGG
+499 YGPG
-509 HDYSSG
+509 DYAENG
-515 GADELA
+515 PEELA
-521 RYDFVSVPAD
+521 RYDFTSVPAD

-539 NFQFVDTPVSKVGLE
+539 NYQFIDTPVSKLGLE
-554 WYGDFVRASNRDTS
+554 WYGDFVRASNTDTS

-582 LHGLESGWS
+582 LHGLESGWT
-591 WRLDATYHL
+591 WRLDATYHF
-600 AQNHTAPDETRTAGY
+600 AQNHTAPDETRTAGF

-622 ARPFKFAQLE
+622 AHPIKFAQLD
-632 GQFTLRVINLLDQEA
+632 GQFTLRAINLLDQEA
-647 RNATSFI
+647 RNASSFI
-654 KDVLPMPGRGIEAGL
+654 KGALPMPGRGIEAGL

>member
-1 MKNRVFP
+1 MKSRLFP
-8 ALRPLFMLAAS
+8 ALRPVFMLAAS
-19 TLALAAQD
+19 TLVLAAQD
-27 KPSAA
+27 KPAA

-40 VKGTAIGGQVTAVSP
+40 VKGTAIGGEVTAVSP
-55 TLTLSEADL
+55 SLSLASADL
-64 NRLSQSNIGDLLAEL
+64 DRLAQSNIGDLLAEL

-90 AGRPVIRGLDGD
+90 AGRPIIRGLDGD

-151 GGVINLVDARIPD
+151 GGVINLVDARIPG

-172 VVGRIGSVD
+172 VTGRLGSVD
-181 GLRSAGVLAEGSVGS
+181 GLRSMGVLAEGSAGS

-212 TPVGRIADTSADNRG
+212 TPVGRIADTSGDNRG
-227 AGLGVSYLTSNGY
+227 AGVGVSYLTSNGY
-240 VGLSY
+240 IGLSF
-245 SGLDSTYGV
+245 SGMDYDYGV
-254 AEQGVTI
+254 AEQDILI

-273 SEVAG
+273 TEVAG
-278 SVIRSISYRVG
+278 SAIRSLAYRVG
-289 AADYAHTEFEGGA
+289 AADYEHVEFEQGSAG
-302 PESTFTN
+302 STFTN
-309 KGWDGRLD
+309 QGWDGRLD
-317 VELVKIGSVEGV
+317 LELVKIGSVEGV
-329 VGLQASRFDF
+329 VGLQASSFDF
-339 GVVGDHAFLPDTT
+339 SVVGEEAFLPDTR
-352 NSAMATFGS
+352 NSALATFGS
-361 FVQNLAA
+361 FVQTLAP

-376 RVEHAQVDASAW
+376 RIEHAKVDASAW
-388 THAGALGVNPAADSA
+388 THEGVASNPGADSA

-448 TDIYEVGN
+448 TDAYEVGN
-456 RDLGKEQGFG
+456 RNLGKEQGFG

-473 VRGPVSGSFSV
+473 VRGPLSGSFSV
-484 YYNRFSSFIALQRNG
+484 YYNRFSSFIAMQRNG
-499 YGPDLTASGG
+499 NGPDLSGTG
-509 HDYSSG
+509 GTNYSSG
-515 GADELA
+515 PDETE

-531 FFGSEVKV
+531 FIGSEVKV
-539 NFQFVDTPVSKVGLE
+539 NYQFADAPDSKFGLE
-554 WYGDFVRASNRDTS
+554 WFGDFVRASNTDTS

-582 LHGLESGWS
+582 LHGLESGWT
-591 WRLDATYHL
+591 WRLDATYHF
-600 AQNHTAPDETRTAGY
+600 AQNRTAPDETRTAGF

-622 ARPFKFAQLE
+622 TRSFTFDQLT

-647 RNATSFI
+647 RNASSFI
-654 KDVLPMPGRGIEAGL
+654 KDLLPMPGRGIEAGL

>member
-1 MKNRVFP
+1 
-8 ALRPLFMLAAS
+8 MLAAS

-27 KPSAA
+27 KPAV

-40 VKGTAIGGQVTAVSP
+40 VKGTAIGGEVTAVSP
-55 TLTLSEADL
+55 TLSLASADL
-64 NRLSQSNIGDLLAEL
+64 DRLAQSNIGDLLADL

-90 AGRPVIRGLDGD
+90 AGRPIIRGLDGD
-102 RLKITQNGVN
+102 RLKVTQNGVN

-117 SSSPDHAVSVDPLAI
+117 SSSPDHAVSIDPLAI
-132 REAQVLRGP
+132 RETQVLRGP

-151 GGVINLVDARIPD
+151 GGVINLVDARIPG

-172 VVGRIGSVD
+172 VTGRLGSVD
-181 GLRSAGVLAEGSVGS
+181 GLRSMGVLAEGSAGS

-207 TDDLR
+207 TDNLR
-212 TPVGRIADTSADNRG
+212 TPVGRIADTSGDNRG
-227 AGLGVSYLTSNGY
+227 AGVGVSYLTSNGY
-240 VGLSY
+240 IGLSF
-245 SGLDSTYGV
+245 SGMDYDYGV
-254 AEQGVTI
+254 AEKNVFI

-273 SEVAG
+273 AEVA
-278 SVIRSISYRVG
+278 SSAIRSLAYRVG
-289 AADYAHTEFEGGA
+289 AVDYKHVEFEKGSA
-302 PESTFTN
+302 NSTFTN
-309 KGWDGRLD
+309 QGWDGRLD
-317 VELVKIGSVEGV
+317 LELVKIGSVEGV
-329 VGLQASRFDF
+329 VGLQASSFDF
-339 GVVGDHAFLPDTT
+339 SVVGEEAFLPDTR
-352 NSAMATFGS
+352 NSALATFGS
-361 FVQNLAA
+361 FVQTLAP

-376 RVEHAQVDASAW
+376 RIEHAQVDASAW
-388 THAGALGVNPAADSA
+388 THEGLATNPPADSA

-433 APNFQELYADGPHVA
+433 APNFQELYADGPHLA
-448 TDIYEVGN
+448 TDAYEVGN

-466 LEWELAK
+466 LELELAK
-473 VRGPVSGSFSV
+473 VRGAVSGSFSV

-499 YGPDLTASGG
+499 YGPNIGG
-509 HDYSSG
+509 GGPNYSEN

-539 NFQFVDTPVSKVGLE
+539 NYQFVDTPASKLGLE
-554 WYGDFVRASNRDTS
+554 WFGDFVRASNTDTS

-582 LHGLESGWS
+582 LHGLESGWT
-591 WRLDATYHL
+591 WRLDATYHF
-600 AQNHTAPDETRTAGY
+600 AQNRTAPDETRTAGF

-622 ARPFKFAQLE
+622 TRTFTFDQLT
-632 GQFTLRVINLLDQEA
+632 GQFTLRLINLLDQEA
-647 RNATSFI
+647 RNASSFI
-654 KDVLPMPGRGIEAGL
+654 KDSLPMPGRGIEAGL

>member
-1 MKNRVFP
+1 
-8 ALRPLFMLAAS
+8 
-19 TLALAAQD
+19 
-27 KPSAA
+27 
-32 PEKLKTVV
+32 
-40 VKGTAIGGQVTAVSP
+40 
-55 TLTLSEADL
+55 
-64 NRLSQSNIGDLLAEL
+64 
-79 PGVVSSYFGPN
+79 
-90 AGRPVIRGLDGD
+90 
-102 RLKITQNGVN
+102 
-112 SLDAS
+112 
-117 SSSPDHAVSVDPLAI
+117 
-132 REAQVLRGP
+132 VLRGP
-141 AALLYSTSIL
+141 AALLYSNSIL

-172 VVGRIGSVD
+172 VVGRVGSVD
-181 GLRSAGVLAEGSVGS
+181 GLRSAGILAEGSVGS

-254 AEQGVTI
+254 AEQDISI
-261 GLEQRRWDLAGK
+261 GLRQRRWDLAGK

-278 SVIRSISYRVG
+278 SVVRSLSYRIG
-289 AADYAHTEFEGGA
+289 AADYAHTEFEAGVAG
-302 PESTFTN
+302 STFAN
-309 KGWDGRLD
+309 DGWDGRLD
-317 VELVKIGSVEGV
+317 LELVKFGSVEGV
-329 VGLQASRFDF
+329 VGVQASRFDF
-339 GVVGDHAFLPDTT
+339 GVTGDEAFLPDTRNT
-352 NSAMATFGS
+352 AMATFGS
-361 FVQNLAA
+361 FVQHLAA

-388 THAGALGVNPAADSA
+388 THAGAVGVNPAAGSA

-448 TDIYEVGN
+448 TDIYEVGD

-509 HDYSSG
+509 PDYSNG
-515 GADELA
+515 GTDELA

-554 WYGDFVRASNRDTS
+554 CYGDFVRASNRDTS

-591 WRLDATYHL
+591 WRLDATYHF
-600 AQNHTAPDETRTAGY
+600 AQNHNAPDETRTAGY

-622 ARPFKFAQLE
+622 ARPFKFAQLD

-647 RNATSFI
+647 RNASSFI

>member
-1 MKNRVFP
+1 MKTRLFP
-8 ALRPLFMLAAS
+8 ALRPVFMLAAS

-27 KPSAA
+27 KPAA

-40 VKGTAIGGQVTAVSP
+40 VKGTAIGGEVTAVTP
-55 TLTLSEADL
+55 TLILSSADL
-64 NRLSQSNIGDLLAEL
+64 DRLSQSNIGDLLADL

-227 AGLGVSYLTSNGY
+227 AGVGVSYLTSNGY

-254 AEQGVTI
+254 AEQDISI
-261 GLEQRRWDLAGK
+261 GLRQRRWDLAGK
-273 SEVAG
+273 AEVAG
-278 SVIRSISYRVG
+278 SFVRSLAYRVG
-289 AADYAHTEFEGGA
+289 AADYAHTEFEAGA
-302 PESTFTN
+302 PGSTFAN
-309 KGWDGRLD
+309 DGWDGRLD

-339 GVVGDHAFLPDTT
+339 GVTGDEAFLPDTR
-352 NSAMATFGS
+352 NAAMATFGS
-361 FVQNLAA
+361 FVQTLAP

-376 RVEHAQVDASAW
+376 RIEHAQVDASAW
-388 THAGALGVNPAADSA
+388 THAGALGVNPAADAA

-448 TDIYEVGN
+448 TDVYEVGD

-466 LEWELAK
+466 LELELAK
-473 VRGPVSGSFSV
+473 VRGAVSGSFSV

-509 HDYSSG
+509 PDYSSG

-521 RYDFVSVPAD
+521 RYDFTSVPAD

-539 NFQFVDTPVSKVGLE
+539 NFQFVDTPVSKLGLE
-554 WYGDFVRASNRDTS
+554 WYGDFVRASNTDTS

-582 LHGLESGWS
+582 LHGLESGWT

-600 AQNHTAPDETRTAGY
+600 AQNHTAPDETRTAGF

-622 ARPFKFAQLE
+622 TRPFTFDKLS
-632 GQFTLRVINLLDQEA
+632 GQFTLRAINLLDQEA
-647 RNATSFI
+647 RNASSFI
-654 KDVLPMPGRGIEAGL
+654 KGALPMPGRGVEAGL

>member
-1 MKNRVFP
+1 MKSPGFP
-8 ALRPLFMLAAS
+8 SLRPVFMLAAS

-27 KPSAA
+27 KPAA

-55 TLTLSEADL
+55 TLILASADL
-64 NRLSQSNIGDLLAEL
+64 DRLAQSNIGDLLADL
-79 PGVVSSYFGPN
+79 PGVASSYFGPN

-172 VVGRIGSVD
+172 VTGRLGSVD
-181 GLRSAGVLAEGSVGS
+181 GLRSVGVLAEGSAGS

-227 AGLGVSYLTSNGY
+227 AGVGFSYLTSNGY
-240 VGLSY
+240 IGLSY
-245 SGLDSTYGV
+245 SGLDSHYGV
-254 AEQGVTI
+254 AEQDIMI

-273 SEVAG
+273 AEVAG
-278 SVIRSISYRVG
+278 SVVRSLAYRVG
-289 AADYAHTEFEGGA
+289 VADYAHTEFEAGA
-302 PESTFTN
+302 PGSTFTN
-309 KGWDGRLD
+309 QGWDGRLD
-317 VELVKIGSVEGV
+317 VELVKMGSVEGV

-339 GVVGDHAFLPDTT
+339 GVIGDEAFLPDTR
-352 NSAMATFGS
+352 NSAVATFGS

-376 RVEHAQVDASAW
+376 RIEHAQVDASAW
-388 THAGALGVNPAADSA
+388 THAGVATNPPADSA

-423 STVNLTRTER
+423 STINLTRTER
-433 APNFQELYADGPHVA
+433 APNFQELYADGAHVA
-448 TDIYEVGN
+448 TDVYEVGD

-473 VRGPVSGSFSV
+473 VRGPLSGSFSV

-499 YGPDLTASGG
+499 YGPGDYALGG
-509 HDYSSG
+509 TE
-515 GADELA
+515 ELA

-539 NFQFVDTPVSKVGLE
+539 NYQFVDTPVSKFGLE
-554 WYGDFVRASNRDTS
+554 WFGDFVRASNADTS

-582 LHGLESGWS
+582 LHGLESGWT
-591 WRLDATYHL
+591 WRLDATYHF
-600 AQNHTAPDETRTAGY
+600 AQNHTAPDETRTAGF

-622 ARPFKFAQLE
+622 TRPFTFDQLS

-647 RNATSFI
+647 RSASSFI

>member
-1 MKNRVFP
+1 
-8 ALRPLFMLAAS
+8 
-19 TLALAAQD
+19 
-27 KPSAA
+27 
-32 PEKLKTVV
+32 
-40 VKGTAIGGQVTAVSP
+40 
-55 TLTLSEADL
+55 
-64 NRLSQSNIGDLLAEL
+64 
-79 PGVVSSYFGPN
+79 VVSSYFGPN

-172 VVGRIGSVD
+172 VTGRLGSVD
-181 GLRSAGVLAEGSVGS
+181 GLRSVGVLAEGSAGS

-227 AGLGVSYLTSNGY
+227 AGVGFSYLTSNGY
-240 VGLSY
+240 IGLSY
-245 SGLDSTYGV
+245 SGLDSHYGV
-254 AEQGVTI
+254 AEQDIMI

-273 SEVAG
+273 AEVAG
-278 SVIRSISYRVG
+278 SVVRSLAYRVG
-289 AADYAHTEFEGGA
+289 VADYAHTEFEGGA
-302 PESTFTN
+302 AASTFSN
-309 KGWDGRLD
+309 EGWDGRLD

-339 GVVGDHAFLPDTT
+339 GVVGDEAFLPDTR

-361 FVQNLAA
+361 FVQTLAA

-376 RVEHAQVDASAW
+376 RIEHAQVDASAW
-388 THAGALGVNPAADSA
+388 THDGVTTNPPADSA

-423 STVNLTRTER
+423 STINLTRTER

-448 TDIYEVGN
+448 TDVYEVGN

-466 LEWELAK
+466 LELELAK
-473 VRGPVSGSFSV
+473 VRGAVSGSFSV

-499 YGPDLTASGG
+499 FGPNIGG
-509 HDYSSG
+509 GGPDYSSG

-539 NFQFVDTPVSKVGLE
+539 NVQFIDTPVSKFGLE
-554 WYGDFVRASNRDTS
+554 WYGDFVRASNSDTS
-568 EALPRISPGRIGAA
+568 EALPRISPGRIGVA
-582 LHGLESGWS
+582 LHGLESGWT

-600 AQNHTAPDETRTAGY
+600 AQNDTAPDETRTAGF

-622 ARPFKFAQLE
+622 TRPFTFDKLS
-632 GQFTLRVINLLDQEA
+632 GQFTLRAINLLDQEA
-647 RNATSFI
+647 RNASSFI
-654 KDVLPMPGRGIEAGL
+654 KGALPMPGRGVEAGL

>member
-1 MKNRVFP
+1 MKSSVFP
-8 ALRPLFMLAAS
+8 ALRPLFILAAS

-27 KPSAA
+27 KPAA

-40 VKGTAIGGQVTAVSP
+40 VKGTAIGGEVTAVTP
-55 TLTLSEADL
+55 TLILSSADL
-64 NRLSQSNIGDLLAEL
+64 DRLSQSNIGDLLADL

-117 SSSPDHAVSVDPLAI
+117 ASSPDHAVSVDPLAI

-172 VVGRIGSVD
+172 VTGRLGSVD
-181 GLRSAGVLAEGSVGS
+181 GLRSVGVLAEGSAGS

-227 AGLGVSYLTSNGY
+227 AGAGFSYLTSNGY

-254 AEQGVTI
+254 AEQDISI

-273 SEVAG
+273 AEVAG
-278 SVIRSISYRVG
+278 SVVRSLAYRVG
-289 AADYAHTEFEGGA
+289 VADYAHTEFEAGA
-302 PESTFTN
+302 PGSTFTN
-309 KGWDGRLD
+309 EGWDGRLD

-329 VGLQASRFDF
+329 VGLQANRFDF
-339 GVVGDHAFLPDTT
+339 GVIGDEAFLPDTR

-376 RVEHAQVDASAW
+376 RIEHAQVDASAW
-388 THAGALGVNPAADSA
+388 THAGVATNPAADSA

-423 STVNLTRTER
+423 STINLTRTER

-448 TDIYEVGN
+448 TDVYEVGN
-456 RDLGKEQGFG
+456 RNLGKEQGFG
-466 LEWELAK
+466 LELELAK
-473 VRGPVSGSFSV
+473 VRGAVSGSFSV

-499 YGPDLTASGG
+499 YGPNIGG
-509 HDYSSG
+509 GGPNYSSG

-521 RYDFVSVPAD
+521 RYDFTSVPAD

-539 NFQFVDTPVSKVGLE
+539 NFQFIDTPVSKFGLE
-554 WYGDFVRASNRDTS
+554 WFGDFVRASNTDTS

-582 LHGLESGWS
+582 LHGLESGWT
-591 WRLDATYHL
+591 WRLDATYHF
-600 AQNHTAPDETRTAGY
+600 AQNHTAPDETRTAGF

-622 ARPFKFAQLE
+622 AHPIKFAQLD
-632 GQFTLRVINLLDQEA
+632 GQFTLRAINLLDQEA
-647 RNATSFI
+647 RNASSFI
-654 KDVLPMPGRGIEAGL
+654 KGALPMPGRGVEAGL

>member
-1 MKNRVFP
+1 
-8 ALRPLFMLAAS
+8 MLAAS

-27 KPSAA
+27 KPAAA

-40 VKGTAIGGQVTAVSP
+40 VKGTAIGGEVTAVSP
-55 TLTLSEADL
+55 TLILSNTVLE
-64 NRLSQSNIGDLLAEL
+64 RLPQSNIGDVLSDL

-90 AGRPVIRGLDGD
+90 SGRPVIRGLDGD
-102 RLKITQNGVN
+102 RLKITQNGVS

-117 SSSPDHAVSVDPLAI
+117 SASPDHAVSVDPLAI

-141 AALLYSTSIL
+141 AALLYSNSIL

-172 VVGRIGSVD
+172 VVGRVGSVD
-181 GLRSAGVLAEGSVGS
+181 GLRSAGILAEGSVGS

-245 SGLDSTYGV
+245 SGLDSNYGV

-273 SEVAG
+273 SEIAG
-278 SVIRSISYRVG
+278 SVVRSLSYRIG
-289 AADYAHTEFEGGA
+289 AADYAHTEFEAGVAG
-302 PESTFTN
+302 STFAN
-309 KGWDGRLD
+309 DGWDGRLD
-317 VELVKIGSVEGV
+317 LELVKIGSVEVV
-329 VGLQASRFDF
+329 VGVQASRFDF
-339 GVVGDHAFLPDTT
+339 GVTGDEAFLPDTR
-352 NSAMATFGS
+352 NAAMATFGS
-361 FVQNLAA
+361 FVQNLAP

-388 THAGALGVNPAADSA
+388 THEGALGVNPAADSA

-448 TDIYEVGN
+448 TDIYEVGD

-509 HDYSSG
+509 PDYSNG
-515 GADELA
+515 GTDELA

-568 EALPRISPGRIGAA
+568 EALPRISPGRVGAA

-591 WRLDATYHL
+591 WRLDATYHF
-600 AQNHTAPDETRTAGY
+600 AQNHTAPDEARTAGY

-622 ARPFKFAQLE
+622 ARPFKFAQLD

-647 RNATSFI
+647 RNASSFI

>member
-1 MKNRVFP
+1 MKTRLFP
-8 ALRPLFMLAAS
+8 ALRPVFMLAAS

-27 KPSAA
+27 KPAA

-40 VKGTAIGGQVTAVSP
+40 VKGTAIGGEVTAVTP
-55 TLTLSEADL
+55 TLILSSADL
-64 NRLSQSNIGDLLAEL
+64 DRLSQSNIGDLLADL

-117 SSSPDHAVSVDPLAI
+117 ASSPDHAVSVDPLAI

-172 VVGRIGSVD
+172 VTGRVGSVD
-181 GLRSAGVLAEGSVGS
+181 GLRSVGVLAEGSAGS

-227 AGLGVSYLTSNGY
+227 AGVGVSYLTSNGY

-254 AEQGVTI
+254 AEQDISI

-273 SEVAG
+273 AEVAG
-278 SVIRSISYRVG
+278 SVVRSLAYRVG
-289 AADYAHTEFEGGA
+289 VADYAHTEFEGGA
-302 PESTFTN
+302 PGSTFSN
-309 KGWDGRLD
+309 EGWDGRLD
-317 VELVKIGSVEGV
+317 VELVKMGSVEGV

-339 GVVGDHAFLPDTT
+339 GVIGDEAFLPDTR

-361 FVQNLAA
+361 FVQKLAA

-376 RVEHAQVDASAW
+376 RIEHAQVDASAW
-388 THAGALGVNPAADSA
+388 THDGALGSDPAAASA

-423 STVNLTRTER
+423 STINLTRTER

-448 TDIYEVGN
+448 TDVYEVGN

-466 LEWELAK
+466 LELELAK
-473 VRGPVSGSFSV
+473 VRGAVSGSFSV

-499 YGPDLTASGG
+499 SGPDLSGVG
-509 HDYSSG
+509 GPDFSSG
-515 GADELA
+515 VDELA

-539 NFQFVDTPVSKVGLE
+539 NFQFVDTPVSKLGLE
-554 WYGDFVRASNRDTS
+554 WYGDFVRASNTDTS

-582 LHGLESGWS
+582 LHGLESGWT
-591 WRLDATYHL
+591 WRLDATYHF
-600 AQNHTAPDETRTAGY
+600 AQNHTAPDETRTAGF

-622 ARPFKFAQLE
+622 AHPIKFAQLD
-632 GQFTLRVINLLDQEA
+632 GQFTLRAINLLDQEA
-647 RNATSFI
+647 RNASSFI
-654 KDVLPMPGRGIEAGL
+654 KGALPMPGRGIEAGL

>member
-1 MKNRVFP
+1 MKNRLFP
-8 ALRPLFMLAAS
+8 ALRPVFMLAAS

-27 KPSAA
+27 KPAA

-40 VKGTAIGGQVTAVSP
+40 VKGTAIGGEVTAVSP
-55 TLTLSEADL
+55 TLILASADL
-64 NRLSQSNIGDLLAEL
+64 DRLAQSNIGDLLADL

-117 SSSPDHAVSVDPLAI
+117 ASSPDHAVSVDPLAI

-172 VVGRIGSVD
+172 VTGRLGSVD
-181 GLRSAGVLAEGSVGS
+181 GLRSVGVLAEGSAGS

-227 AGLGVSYLTSNGY
+227 AGVGVSYLTANGY

-254 AEQGVTI
+254 AEQDISI

-273 SEVAG
+273 AEVAG
-278 SVIRSISYRVG
+278 AVVRSFAYRVG
-289 AADYAHTEFEGGA
+289 VADYAHTEFEGGA

-309 KGWDGRLD
+309 EGWDGRLD
-317 VELVKIGSVEGV
+317 VELVKFGAVEGT

-339 GVVGDHAFLPDTT
+339 GVVGDEAFLPDTR
-352 NSAMATFGS
+352 NSALATFGS
-361 FVQNLAA
+361 FVQTLAP

-376 RVEHAQVDASAW
+376 RIEHAQVDASAW
-388 THAGALGVNPAADSA
+388 THAGVTTNPPADSA

-423 STVNLTRTER
+423 STINLTRTER

-448 TDIYEVGN
+448 TDVYEVGN
-456 RDLGKEQGFG
+456 RNLGKEQGFG

-473 VRGPVSGSFSV
+473 VRGPLSGSFSV

-499 YGPDLTASGG
+499 YGPNIGG
-509 HDYSSG
+509 GGPDYSSG

-521 RYDFVSVPAD
+521 RYDFTSVPAD

-539 NFQFVDTPVSKVGLE
+539 NFQFVDTPVSKFGLE
-554 WYGDFVRASNRDTS
+554 WFGDFVRASNTDTS

-582 LHGLESGWS
+582 LHGLESGWT
-591 WRLDATYHL
+591 WRLDATYHF
-600 AQNHTAPDETRTAGY
+600 AQNHTAPDETRTAGF

-622 ARPFKFAQLE
+622 TRPFTFDQLS

-647 RNATSFI
+647 RNASSFI
-654 KDVLPMPGRGIEAGL
+654 KGALPMPGRGIEAGL

>member
-1 MKNRVFP
+1 MKTRLFP
-8 ALRPLFMLAAS
+8 ALRPVFMLAAS

-27 KPSAA
+27 KPAA
-32 PEKLKTVV
+32 PEKLKTVL
-40 VKGTAIGGQVTAVSP
+40 VKGTAIGGQVTADSP
-55 TLTLSEADL
+55 TLILSGTVLD
-64 NRLSQSNIGDLLAEL
+64 RLSRSNIGDLLAEL
-79 PGVVSSYFGPN
+79 PGVASSFFGPN

-141 AALLYSTSIL
+141 AALLYGTSIL

-172 VVGRIGSVD
+172 VTGRLGSVD
-181 GLRSAGVLAEGSVGS
+181 GLRSVGVLAEGSAGS

-227 AGLGVSYLTSNGY
+227 AGVGFSYLTSNGY

-254 AEQGVTI
+254 AEQDISI

-273 SEVAG
+273 AEVAG
-278 SVIRSISYRVG
+278 SVVRSVAYRVG
-289 AADYAHTEFEGGA
+289 VADYAHTEFEAGA
-302 PESTFTN
+302 PGSTFTN
-309 KGWDGRLD
+309 EGWDGRLD

-339 GVVGDHAFLPDTT
+339 GVIGDEAFLPDTR
-352 NSAMATFGS
+352 NSATATFGS

-376 RVEHAQVDASAW
+376 RIEHAQVDASAW
-388 THAGALGVNPAADSA
+388 THEGVATNPAADSA
-403 SFTPASF
+403 SFTPVSF

-423 STVNLTRTER
+423 STINLTRTER

-448 TDIYEVGN
+448 TDVYEVGN
-456 RDLGKEQGFG
+456 RGLGKEQGFG
-466 LEWELAK
+466 LELELAK
-473 VRGPVSGSFSV
+473 VRGAVSGSFSV

-499 YGPDLTASGG
+499 YGPNIGG
-509 HDYSSG
+509 GGPDYSSG

-521 RYDFVSVPAD
+521 RYDFTSVSAD

-539 NFQFVDTPVSKVGLE
+539 NFQFVDTPVSKLGLE
-554 WYGDFVRASNRDTS
+554 WFGDFVRASNTDTS

-582 LHGLESGWS
+582 LHGLESGWT
-591 WRLDATYHL
+591 WRLDATYHF
-600 AQNHTAPDETRTAGY
+600 AQNHTAPDETRTAGF
-615 TMVGASL
+615 TMVGVSL
-622 ARPFKFAQLE
+622 AHPIQFAQLD
-632 GQFTLRVINLLDQEA
+632 GQFTLRAINLLDQEA
-647 RNATSFI
+647 RNASSFI
-654 KDVLPMPGRGIEAGL
+654 KGALPMPGRGIEAGL